1 MQNDIAVSTWSLHRA
16 MGYAYANG
24 PGEPSPFVKSNPWGQ
39 GGLDILDVPAALAA
53 RGYRRC
59 EICHFHL
66 ASLDASYL
74 KRVKQ
79 AFVDAGVV
87 IQTLLIDDGDV
98 SHPDPVIR
106 SRDIA
111 WIKAWLG
118 AAKNLGAENARIIAG
133 KQKPSP
139 KSLKLSAEALNDLV
153 ALGRELGVTVVTENW
168 LDLTPSPKEVHFL
181 LDHVPGLGF
190 LADTGNWSGT
200 TKFTDLQSVFAR
212 ASLCHAKAHLAPG
225 HIVDA
230 PDFTGCLTAAKAA
243 SYAGPMTLV
252 FEDSG
257 NEWQGLEAERAFVAA
272 A

>member
-24 PGEPSPFVKSNPWGQ
+24 PGEPLPFTKSNPWVP
-39 GGLDILDVPAALAA
+39 GGLDILDVPAALSS

-66 ASLDASYL
+66 AGLDERYFA
-74 KRVKQ
+74 RVKQ
-79 AFVDAGVV
+79 AFADAGVI

-98 SHPDPVIR
+98 SHPDAAIR
-106 SRDIA
+106 ARDMA
-111 WIKAWLG
+111 WIKSWL
-118 AAKNLGAENARIIAG
+118 AAGKMIGAENARIIAG
-133 KQKPSP
+133 KQKPTP
-139 KSLKLSAEALNDLV
+139 ESLRLSAEALNELV
-153 ALGRELGVTVVTENW
+153 ALGHELGVTVVTENW
-168 LDLTPSPKEVHFL
+168 LDLTPSPKEVHHL

-190 LADTGNWSGT
+190 LADTGNWPGI
-200 TKFTDLQSVFAR
+200 TKFADLQSVFAR

-230 PDFTGCLTAAKAA
+230 PDFEGCLEAAKAVG
-243 SYAGPMTLV
+243 YAGPMTLV
-252 FEDSG
+252 FEDDG
-257 NEWQGLEAERAFVAA
+257 DEWHGLAAERAFVAA